1 VLRRFAVLV
10 LLAGIALPAFPA
22 KRVTVEQLEQVLN
35 ATQGKRDGN
44 VAHQLADLEL
54 SERLSPA
61 RFSGL
66 EAHLPGARSKRALV
80 LLSDL
85 SAFLDPPPAEILAK
99 AEPDLDAQRQL
110 ISLCV
115 GYIGMTIRKLPNF
128 FATRDT
134 ELFEDTAEGRRAD
147 SSLIP
152 YQPIHA
158 VSKSSATVLYRDG
171 REVVDSGMGTG
182 KRKRYEPAT
191 RTLITRGVFG
201 PILGIVVVDA
211 AHGNLSWKNWEQGAA
226 GPEAVFWYSV
236 PKDKSHY
243 EVEFCC
249 FPENS
254 GMNRDFK
261 KISAYHGEI
270 AMDPADG
277 SILRLS
283 VIADLE
289 PADQVVKSNI
299 LVDYEPVE
307 IGARNYICPVKSVS
321 IWVAKIP
328 DSKALQTMLNDV
340 VFAQYHLFRSESR
353 VLTGNDGDAT
363 VHPDMI
369 HLDPGSS
376 AVEEKV
382 GIP

>member
-1 VLRRFAVLV
+1 VLRRFAVLL
-10 LLAGIALPAFPA
+10 LLAGMALPAFPA
-22 KRVTVEQLEQVLN
+22 RRVTVEQLEQVLS
-35 ATQGKRDGN
+35 AARAKRDGN

-61 RFSGL
+61 RFSRL
-66 EAHLPGARSKRALV
+66 EAQLPGARSKRALV

-85 SAFLDPPPAEILAK
+85 SAFLDPPAAEILSK

-110 ISLCV
+110 IALTV
-115 GYIGMTIRKLPNF
+115 GYVGMTIRKLPNF

-171 REVVDSGMGTG
+171 HEVVDSGMGTG
-182 KRKRYEPAT
+182 KRKKYEPAT

-249 FPENS
+249 FPEGS

-270 AMDPADG
+270 AIDPADG

-299 LVDYEPVE
+299 LVEYGPVE
-307 IGARNYICPVKSVS
+307 IGARSYICPVKSVS

-328 DSKALQTMLNDV
+328 ESKALQTMLNDV

-353 VLTGNDGDAT
+353 VLTGNDGDAA
-363 VHPDMI
+363 VHPDTI
-369 HLDPGSS
+369 PGDAGSS
-376 AVEEKV
+376 ALAVAA